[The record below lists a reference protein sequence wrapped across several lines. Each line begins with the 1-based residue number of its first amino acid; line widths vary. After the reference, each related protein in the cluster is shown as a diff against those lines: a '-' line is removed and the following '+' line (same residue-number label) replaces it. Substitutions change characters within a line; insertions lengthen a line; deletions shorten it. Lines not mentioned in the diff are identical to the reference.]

1 MIIKNGV
8 LKRVSLIAF
17 LLFISC
23 GAVKL
28 TYEYNS
34 RAYTWPRTY
43 NMKLFIGEF
52 KESSDSIFGEMELI
66 GTEHD
71 MKNVFVIEP
80 RDFLRRAFVKELET
94 SNLFPIVKDA
104 KNADIVLMGT
114 LDKFYVNIKVHKIP
128 QQPNGIEYQFR
139 TKGYIKASLYLY
151 ENEKLVYKVSAG
163 SEIEDKGEM
172 FLFGHWED
180 VVRRE
185 LDRMLQPMIFAVLDS
200 VESFLATRR

>member
-1 MIIKNGV
+1 MIVKHGA
-8 LKRVSLIAF
+8 LRKVSLAAF

-43 NMKLFIGEF
+43 NMKLFVGEF

-94 SNLFPIVKDA
+94 SNLFPIVKDE

-114 LDKFYVNIKVHKIP
+114 LDRFYVNIKVHKIP

-180 VVRRE
+180 IVRRE

>member
-1 MIIKNGV
+1 MIIRNKV
-8 LKRVSLIAF
+8 IKKVSIIVT
-17 LLFISC
+17 LLLLSC

-28 TYEYNS
+28 TYDYNS

-43 NMKLFIGEF
+43 TMSLFVGEF
-52 KESSDSIFGEMELI
+52 KESSDSVFGEMELI

-80 RDFLRRAFVKELET
+80 RDFLRRAFIKELET
-94 SNLFPIVKDA
+94 SNLFPIVKDE
-104 KNADIVLMGT
+104 KNADIVLKGT
-114 LDKFYVNIKVHKIP
+114 LDRFYINIKVHKIP

-139 TKGYIKASLYLY
+139 TRGYIKASLYLY
-151 ENEKLVYKVSAG
+151 EKDQLVYKVSAG

-180 VVRRE
+180 IVRRE